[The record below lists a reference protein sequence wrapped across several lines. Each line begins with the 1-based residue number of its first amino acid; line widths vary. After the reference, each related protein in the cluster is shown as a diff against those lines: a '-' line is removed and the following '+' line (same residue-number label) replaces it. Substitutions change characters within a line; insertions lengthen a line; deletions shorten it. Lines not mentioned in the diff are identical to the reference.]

1 MIIARHHREIVAG
14 VVAGIVLP
22 GYQVVPI
29 HALRDLVVIVFT
41 SACLARLR
49 GRTPIPSAP
58 SPGSVTIITSRHG
71 GATNSQPQ
79 HLNLER
85 NESDKMQVNASSSQQ
100 PTAAIVRRRYDL
112 TAVFPLAKPRSWLNV
127 KFRCSMI
134 SALRSN
140 FPTEPA
146 RGHTMGTPE
155 HSPRMGCT
163 HLNSRWRVLIFRVQL
178 MSLEYN

>member
-1 MIIARHHREIVAG
+1 MELLRGVWNRLIIARHHREIVAG

-41 SACLARLR
+41 SACFTSLR
-49 GRTPIPSAP
+49 GRTPITSAP

-100 PTAAIVRRRYDL
+100 PSAAIVRRLYDL
-112 TAVFPLAKPRSWLNV
+112 TAVFPLVKPRSWLNL

-134 SALRSN
+134 STLRSN
-140 FPTEPA
+140 FPTKPA

-155 HSPRMGCT
+155 DSP
-163 HLNSRWRVLIFRVQL
+163 
-178 MSLEYN
+178 

>member
-1 MIIARHHREIVAG
+1 MELLRGVWNRLIIARHHREIAAG

-41 SACLARLR
+41 SACFTSLR
-49 GRTPIPSAP
+49 GRTPITSAP

-85 NESDKMQVNASSSQQ
+85 NESDKMQFNASSSQQ
-100 PTAAIVRRRYDL
+100 PSAAIVKRLYDL
-112 TAVFPLAKPRSWLNV
+112 TAVFPLVKPRSWLNV

-134 SALRSN
+134 STLRSN
-140 FPTEPA
+140 FPTKPA

-155 HSPRMGCT
+155 DSP
-163 HLNSRWRVLIFRVQL
+163 
-178 MSLEYN
+178 